1 MYILTDHSILDEK
14 NWRERLEMMGD
25 EINACDITENGVYG
39 DRSYGVIDQET
50 GKLANAKNPVAQHVL
65 SSRNTIR
72 PVNLDE
78 KIPPV
83 QITLPTGEIV
93 RSDDEHV
100 NEWLSESFAR
110 AVKLHTA
117 SDHNVQF
124 EGYVPKEI
132 EELPDRGTV
141 FTRQSPTETFFDIA
155 MIHFITTNTIDALR
169 KLTPT
174 SRIEARRFRP
184 NMMIDVPELE
194 GFVEQTWV
202 GKSVRIWDEVRLKII
217 QPTKRCVMTTLAQGD
232 LPSDLNV
239 WKTIVKEN
247 EGYVGVYAEIER
259 TGKIH
264 VGDEMIVE
272 WHKTGRFQ
280 CKPAVLLIKNN

>member
-1 MYILTDHSILDEK
+1 MKRIGGNGLKVVSLRRYPVKS
-14 NWRERLEMMGD
+14 MMGE
-25 EINACDITENGVYG
+25 EINACDITEKGVYG

-50 GKLANAKNPVAQHVL
+50 GKLGNAKNPKKWSNMFRHHATYV
-65 SSRNTIR
+65 S
-72 PVNLDE
+72 PVNLNE

-100 NEWLSESFAR
+100 NKRLSESFAR
-110 AVKLHTA
+110 TVTLHTP
-117 SDHNVQF
+117 SNHNVQF

-155 MIHFITTNTIDALR
+155 MIHLITTNTIDALR

-184 NMMIDVPELE
+184 NIIIDVPELE

-202 GKSVRIWDEVRLKII
+202 GKTVCIGDEVRLKII

-232 LPSDLNV
+232 LPNDLNV
-239 WKTIVKEN
+239 LKTIVKEN
-247 EGYVGVYAEIER
+247 DGYFGVYAEIER

-264 VGDEMIVE
+264 VGDKVIVE
-272 WHKTGRFQ
+272 
-280 CKPAVLLIKNN
+280 

>member
-100 NEWLSESFAR
+100 NE
-110 AVKLHTA
+110 
-117 SDHNVQF
+117 
-124 EGYVPKEI
+124 
-132 EELPDRGTV
+132 
-141 FTRQSPTETFFDIA
+141 
-155 MIHFITTNTIDALR
+155 
-169 KLTPT
+169 
-174 SRIEARRFRP
+174 
-184 NMMIDVPELE
+184 
-194 GFVEQTWV
+194 
-202 GKSVRIWDEVRLKII
+202 
-217 QPTKRCVMTTLAQGD
+217 
-232 LPSDLNV
+232 
-239 WKTIVKEN
+239 
-247 EGYVGVYAEIER
+247 
-259 TGKIH
+259 
-264 VGDEMIVE
+264 
-272 WHKTGRFQ
+272 
-280 CKPAVLLIKNN
+280 